1 MMTLKISGDNGFDA
15 EVVAKPRHIL
25 AFERATGTKLSD
37 FEDGV
42 SMATLYQL
50 AHLVMKI
57 QHPADTPIKLAE
69 FEETFDV
76 LPVEE
81 AEEPPGPTPAAP

>member
-1 MMTLKISGDNGFDA
+1 MITLQINGDSGFDA
-15 EVVAKPRHIL
+15 EVVVKPRHFL
-25 AFERATGTKLSD
+25 LFERATGIKFSD

-42 SMATLYQL
+42 SMADLYRL

-57 QHPADTPIKLAE
+57 LHPQGTPAKLDE

-76 LPVEE
+76 LPVGEKE
-81 AEEPPGPTPAAP
+81 TDPTPAAP

>member
-15 EVVAKPRHIL
+15 EVVVFLWFFLVFVWVSRI
-25 AFERATGTKLSD
+25 TLSD
-37 FEDGV
+37 FDEGV
-42 SMATLYQL
+42 SMADLYRL

-57 QHPADTPIKLAE
+57 QHPQDTPAKLEE

-76 LPVEE
+76 LPVQEEE
-81 AEEPPGPTPAAP
+81 AAGPTPAAP

>member
-1 MMTLKISGDNGFDA
+1 MITLRITGDGGFDA
-15 EVVAKPRHIL
+15 EVVAKPRHFL
-25 AFERATGTKLSD
+25 AFERATGVKFSD

-57 QHPADTPIKLAE
+57 LHPGDTPAKLAE
-69 FEETFDV
+69 FEKTFDV
-76 LPVEE
+76 LPVEDE
-81 AEEPPGPTPAAP
+81 VPPGPTPAAP

>member
-1 MMTLKISGDNGFDA
+1 MLTLQITGDNGFDA

-25 AFERATGTKLSD
+25 AFERATGTKFSD
-37 FEDGV
+37 LEDEV
-42 SMATLYQL
+42 SMATIYQL

-57 QHPADTPIKLAE
+57 QHPQDTPVKLAE

-76 LPVEE
+76 LPVADE
-81 AEEPPGPTPAAP
+81 AAPDPTPAGA

>member
-1 MMTLKISGDNGFDA
+1 MLTLHITGDNGFDA

-25 AFERATGTKLSD
+25 AFERATGTKFSEL
-37 FEDGV
+37 EDEV
-42 SMATLYQL
+42 SMATIYQL

-57 QHPADTPIKLAE
+57 QHPQDTPVKLAE

-76 LPVEE
+76 LPVADEQT
-81 AEEPPGPTPAAP
+81 PDPTPAGA

>member
-1 MMTLKISGDNGFDA
+1 MLTLHITGDNGFDA

-25 AFERATGTKLSD
+25 AFERATGTKFSD
-37 FEDGV
+37 LEDEV
-42 SMATLYQL
+42 SMATIYQL

-57 QHPADTPIKLAE
+57 QHPQDTPVKLAE

-76 LPVEE
+76 LPVGGED
-81 AEEPPGPTPAAP
+81 APDPTPAGA